1 MSLRKVVF
9 TLLSITFISS
19 AIAQTGGTTVFP
31 SLKLDYSAR
40 EAGLGGHFITVKDN
54 DINMGVNNPS
64 MLNDT
69 MHQHI
74 TFQHAIYVAGINYGS
89 LAYGHSFGKK
99 GTLSAFAKYVGYGQF
114 ERTDPLGNVNGT
126 FSAGDFIFGA
136 GYGYKFGKYF
146 SIGANLNFVVSQL
159 ESYSS
164 FGMGLDLAA
173 TFHHDKSNILL
184 TAMVKNA
191 GVQIKGYT
199 PGNAGTPLPINLML
213 GFSYRVHKAPF
224 RLSVIFHNL
233 QKWDLSYNDPSILP
247 SIDPL
252 TGETIEPPK
261 ANFGE
266 KLMRHINLGLEVFIG
281 KYVHLRTGFNYHRR
295 KEIEVTGRPGIGGL
309 SFGLGLRFK
318 KFHFDYAFAMHSNA
332 GFNNMIGI
340 STNIGAW
347 KKKSAK

>member
-164 FGMGLDLAA
+164 FGMG
-173 TFHHDKSNILL
+173 
-184 TAMVKNA
+184 
-191 GVQIKGYT
+191 
-199 PGNAGTPLPINLML
+199 
-213 GFSYRVHKAPF
+213 
-224 RLSVIFHNL
+224 
-233 QKWDLSYNDPSILP
+233 
-247 SIDPL
+247 
-252 TGETIEPPK
+252 
-261 ANFGE
+261 
-266 KLMRHINLGLEVFIG
+266 
-281 KYVHLRTGFNYHRR
+281 
-295 KEIEVTGRPGIGGL
+295 
-309 SFGLGLRFK
+309 
-318 KFHFDYAFAMHSNA
+318 
-332 GFNNMIGI
+332 
-340 STNIGAW
+340 
-347 KKKSAK
+347 